1 MTSVDKNR
9 LDWIDVAKG
18 IGILLVIIGH
28 CIFICHPLIDVF
40 HMPLFFLIAGITFKY
55 KSWDVFMISKINRI
69 GIPYTFWM
77 IVSSILSIIPHPYSG
92 PFNGPLWFLQTMFVA
107 QIIVNFNWVGTN
119 RVKILIILGLLA
131 LYCFFSINRTLP
143 DCLPFH
149 IERALMACF
158 YIIWGIFLSGFFKA
172 KRTEFKCILYAVV
185 SCVFFA
191 ISFIYLFSKGL
202 NGTFI
207 ALTIY
212 SHYYILVLLCS
223 FAGIFATIFISQLI
237 GRQSW
242 LEWLGRNSLAIMCVH
257 FPFAQILNV
266 MISHMVWY
274 NTIAGKVILGL
285 IEYAVVTGIS
295 VVLAILCKRYIP
307 RVTGYESLIHSE
319 RDTVPKTTIA

>member
-1 MTSVDKNR
+1 M
-9 LDWIDVAKG
+9 
-18 IGILLVIIGH
+18 
-28 CIFICHPLIDVF
+28 
-40 HMPLFFLIAGITFKY
+40 
-55 KSWDVFMISKINRI
+55 
-69 GIPYTFWM
+69 
-77 IVSSILSIIPHPYSG
+77 
-92 PFNGPLWFLQTMFVA
+92 
-107 QIIVNFNWVGTN
+107 
-119 RVKILIILGLLA
+119 
-131 LYCFFSINRTLP
+131 
-143 DCLPFH
+143 
-149 IERALMACF
+149 
-158 YIIWGIFLSGFFKA
+158 
-172 KRTEFKCILYAVV
+172 
-185 SCVFFA
+185 FFA

-295 VVLAILCKRYIP
+295 VVLAMLCKRYIP
-307 RVTGYESLIHSE
+307 RVTGYKSLIHS
-319 RDTVPKTTIA
+319 